1 MYFVCCA
8 VVSTTAQWTIYSV
21 MGPVPKFLELRSV
34 PFFFS
39 KVELVPFP
47 FPISKTGTSSVP
59 VPFQFRSRSYEWNFR
74 SKIFHIPGIRS
85 EIFHT
90 PGRHLPK
97 IFHFPC
103 GCTEVFPTPGTT
115 VFTVKNQEPSLT

>member
-1 MYFVCCA
+1 MFSFKALSVTQNLGQWRQQRI
-8 VVSTTAQWTIYSV
+8 VKVQMLFLTKTTYNIHSSSYIQMRSV

-59 VPFQFRSRSYEWNFR
+59 VPFPF
-74 SKIFHIPGIRS
+74 I
-85 EIFHT
+85 
-90 PGRHLPK
+90 
-97 IFHFPC
+97 
-103 GCTEVFPTPGTT
+103 
-115 VFTVKNQEPSLT
+115 